1 MWQLNEIVVPRVN
14 THWEDIA
21 YTSLR
26 YDIPEVDGIKAKHKD
41 DPRMCCQELFKD
53 WLSTEHG
60 VSPKTWKKFLDQLKK
75 VSQLTASVEDIM
87 EAMKQLEDD

>member
-1 MWQLNEIVVPRVN
+1 MWQLNEIVVQRVMAC
-14 THWEDIA
+14 WEDIA

-26 YDIPEVDGIKAKHKD
+26 YDIPVVEGIKAKHKD

-60 VSPKTWKKFLDQLKK
+60 VSPKTWKKFLDQLTK
-75 VSQLTASVEDIM
+75 VPQLTKSVEDIM
-87 EAMKQLEDD
+87 EAMNQLD